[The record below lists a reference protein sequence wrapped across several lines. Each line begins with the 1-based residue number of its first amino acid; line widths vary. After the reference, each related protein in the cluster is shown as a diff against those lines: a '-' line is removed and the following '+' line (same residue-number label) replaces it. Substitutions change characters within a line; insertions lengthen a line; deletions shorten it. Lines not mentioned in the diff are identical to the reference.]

1 MTMKATQSSTYIDR
15 NGRSMRRMT
24 FEDRARLRKNY
35 LAQNPRWRH
44 PVVGYLLSPFI
55 VALGMLILLF
65 LQKTLGVLHFSAS
78 FLILPVLFAALFWGV
93 GPAIIAIILSTLLL
107 DYYFIAPIGQLFVKA
122 WLDAFQLL
130 PFVISGLTIAVITA
144 QRERA
149 RLKALATEQDLQ
161 IYADELEATNKK
173 LEEANETK
181 DRFLSIA
188 SHELK
193 TPVTTIRGQAQLMI
207 RRLAKQHNPEME
219 EIGTTLNKINDQTK
233 RLTTLIDELMDV
245 SSIRAGKVELHKR
258 KCDLKDVCREVVEDQ
273 HLLSGRVITL
283 DAPSEP
289 MKMQVDC
296 ERLAQVFVN
305 LVGNAVKYS
314 PEESPVAVSIGKQ
327 DRVAIVQVRDSGKG
341 IPRDL
346 QERIFET
353 FYRAPDTQTST
364 KRGLGLGLAI
374 AKDIIERHEGRIWC
388 QSEPGQGSTFFVE
401 LPLR

>member
-15 NGRSMRRMT
+15 RGRSMRRMS
-24 FEDRARLRKNY
+24 FEDRVRLRKNY
-35 LAQNPRWRH
+35 VAQSPRWRH

-55 VALGMLILLF
+55 VALCMLILLF
-65 LQKTLGVLHFSAS
+65 LQKTLGVLHFSAT

-93 GPAIIAIILSTLLL
+93 GPAIIAIILCTLLL
-107 DYYFIAPIGQLFVKA
+107 DYYFIAPIGQLFSKV
-122 WLDAFQLL
+122 WLDASQLL
-130 PFVISGLTIAVITA
+130 PFVISCLTIALITA

-149 RLKALATEQDLQ
+149 RLKALATEQELQ

-207 RRLAKQHNPEME
+207 RRLAKQHDPEME

-273 HLLSGRVITL
+273 RLLSGRVITL

-314 PEESPVAVSIGKQ
+314 PEGSPVAVSIGKQ
-327 DRVAIVQVRDSGKG
+327 DRVALVQVRDSGKG
-341 IPRDL
+341 IPRDQ

-353 FYRAPDTQTST
+353 FYRAPDTQTSS

-388 QSEPGQGSTFFVE
+388 ESEPGQGSTFFVE

>member
-1 MTMKATQSSTYIDR
+1 MTMKATQSSTYVDR
-15 NGRSMRRMT
+15 HGRSMRRMS
-24 FEDRARLRKNY
+24 FEDRGKLRKSY
-35 LAQNPRWRH
+35 IAQSPQWRH
-44 PVVGYLLSPFI
+44 PAVGYMLCPFI
-55 VALGMLILLF
+55 VALGMLTILF
-65 LQKTLGVLHFSAS
+65 LQKALGLLRFSGS
-78 FLILPVLFAALFWGV
+78 FLILSVLFTALFWGV
-93 GPAIIAIILSTLLL
+93 GPAILAVILSTLLL
-107 DYYFIAPIGQLFVKA
+107 DYYFISPVGQLFAKT
-122 WLDAFQLL
+122 WLDASQLL
-130 PFVISGLTIAVITA
+130 PYIISGLTIALITV

-149 RLKALATEQDLQ
+149 RLKALSTEQELQ
-161 IYADELEATNKK
+161 AYADELEATNKK

-207 RRLAKQHNPEME
+207 RRLAKQHDPEME

-233 RLTTLIDELMDV
+233 RLTTLIDELLDV

-273 HLLSGRVITL
+273 RLLSGRRITL
-283 DAPSEP
+283 DVPSEP

-314 PEESPVAVSIGKQ
+314 PEESPVEVSIGKQ
-327 DRVAIVQVRDSGKG
+327 DRVAFVQVRDHGKG
-341 IPRDL
+341 IPRDQ

-353 FYRAPDTQTST
+353 FYRAPDTSS

-374 AKDIIERHEGRIWC
+374 AKDIVERHEGRIWC
-388 QSEPGQGSTFFVE
+388 ESEPGQGSTFFVE